1 VTQGVINLKKGESNK
16 MTNLFVRI
24 KNTVLADLHEAL
36 DQKERSNPIALL
48 NQYLRECEQE
58 TEKVRKLV
66 ERQYRLKEEFTREYN
81 QALELAEKRK
91 KQAEIASN
99 AGETELYQFAL
110 AEQQQYDE
118 RILRLKELL
127 VQSDKQLV
135 ELEQKYEEMK
145 HKLKDM
151 NIRRLELM
159 GRENVTRAQNKM
171 NLVLDNQSY
180 SSKSYSKFQE
190 IETYLD
196 RLEQQV
202 NSSFY
207 RNTIDARIADLEKQ
221 NHEKKD
227 ETSSIS

>member
-1 VTQGVINLKKGESNK
+1 
-16 MTNLFVRI
+16 MTNLFARI

-36 DQKERSNPIALL
+36 DQKEQKNPIALL

-58 TEKVRKLV
+58 TEKVRKLL

-99 AGETELYQFAL
+99 AGEIELYQFAI

-135 ELEQKYEEMK
+135 
-145 HKLKDM
+145 
-151 NIRRLELM
+151 
-159 GRENVTRAQNKM
+159 
-171 NLVLDNQSY
+171 
-180 SSKSYSKFQE
+180 
-190 IETYLD
+190 
-196 RLEQQV
+196 
-202 NSSFY
+202 
-207 RNTIDARIADLEKQ
+207 DLRTK
-221 NHEKKD
+221 
-227 ETSSIS
+227 I